1 MMNKTGIF
9 FSLKWK
15 IAVLIGGVFLI
26 LHSTFSYLV
35 YLDTTENFVRN
46 RQNIQSRYSNIAR
59 ALTKDSF
66 LILEQFAEL
75 FSIIESDKPGQKNS
89 ASQIISTLDKH
100 WQQWQFIWG
109 LESAVYFNQTGELVK
124 QWGGRL
130 KPKALSVINVLKK
143 ESPDHQIICPDS
155 CFQFVMIPVMA
166 NSELIGVFGVS
177 RSFADTVIEYN
188 RATGADIGVLVS
200 AEQSLLYNWPYRLS
214 AITNVSRNETILN
227 VVAQSHSFAEF
238 LQQRKVIIDNGQSF
252 EISIFPVNTGTDK
265 EGPPFFLIIDDVS
278 QELYAVNEN
287 LQTIWLYGVFSL
299 VLSLALLLVV
309 LFFSLRRII
318 KLSDALP
325 LLAKHRYD
333 DFRRGITNKTDLSI
347 GHDELDLLSHT
358 ALTLS
363 DQLEELEKNIKG
375 NVCKLI
381 EQGQELT
388 TEKDFISQ
396 LINVAPILVITQD
409 ENGMILSIN
418 QVGIEE
424 FAIEKELIIGCV
436 FDNFIPQSEEEHLT
450 KLKQLR
456 AGKQSQHFKID
467 GVLMVNSA
475 QKRYISWIHSI
486 VRPQNSQ
493 TSPVILSLGIDVS
506 ERRQVEEQML
516 MMATHDQLTGMSN
529 RRNFQMEFARE
540 IASAK
545 RYGNQLALFYLDLDQ
560 FKIVNDSSGHDAGDA
575 LLKLV
580 SETLQEVVRGTDIL
594 SRIGGDE
601 FTLIMPN
608 AEKEGIE
615 NLANKI
621 NESLMA
627 LEFIVNDKVYRIS
640 TSIGV
645 AIYPLHGSN
654 EHELL
659 SNADLAMY
667 QAKESGRGQYHI
679 FSTDRDYQSKLTKR
693 LYWKEII
700 EEALKYERFI
710 LLFQPILDM
719 KTKQISHYE
728 CLSRIK
734 NEDGSLLMPGDFI
747 GFAEELGLIGQID
760 RMVLKKA
767 IKQHIKFKQQGKN
780 IKLAVNLSG
789 RSFNDTTI
797 FDDISA
803 LLNVPEVEPAQIIF
817 EITETAAVSDFSA
830 AQDLIHKI
838 KDLGCSLA
846 LDDFGVGFSSFFYL
860 KHLPVDYVKI
870 DGSFIKQLDKSFEDK
885 VFVRALIEV
894 SQALGKKTVAEF
906 VENEEILMFLK
917 GFGVD
922 YAQGYHIGKP
932 DFLE

>member
-15 IAVLIGGVFLI
+15 IAILIGVVFLL
-26 LHSTFSYLV
+26 LHSAFSYLV
-35 YLDTTENFVRN
+35 YLETTEDFARN

-59 ALTKDSF
+59 TLTKDSF
-66 LILEQFAEL
+66 LVLEQFAEL
-75 FSIIESDKPGQKNS
+75 FSIIDSDKPGQNN
-89 ASQIISTLDKH
+89 ATSQIIFTLDKH

-109 LESAVYFNQTGELVK
+109 LESAVFFNQTGELVK
-124 QWGGRL
+124 QWGGIL
-130 KPKALSVINVLKK
+130 KPSALSVINVLKK

-166 NSELIGVFGVS
+166 NAELIGVFGVS
-177 RSFADTVIEYN
+177 RSFADTVIGYN
-188 RATGADIGVLVS
+188 RATESDIGVLVS
-200 AEQSLLYNWPYRLS
+200 AEQTMHYNWPYRLS
-214 AITNVSRNETILN
+214 AITNLVRNKTILD
-227 VVAQSHSFAEF
+227 VVTQSYAFAEF
-238 LQQRKVIIDNGQSF
+238 LQQRKVITDNGQSF
-252 EISIFPVNTGTDK
+252 EISVFSVNAK
-265 EGPPFFLIIDDVS
+265 INKQQPPFFLIIDDIS
-278 QELYAVNEN
+278 QEWHAVNEN
-287 LQTIWLYGVFSL
+287 LKTLWFYGIFSL
-299 VLSLALLLVV
+299 ILSLALLLVV
-309 LFFSLRRII
+309 LFFSFRRVI

-333 DFRRGITNKTDLSI
+333 DFRQIVVNKTGLSI
-347 GHDELDLLSHT
+347 GHDELDLLNHT
-358 ALTLS
+358 ALTLT
-363 DQLEELEKNIKG
+363 DQLEDLEKNIKE

-396 LINVAPILVITQD
+396 LINVAPIMVITQD
-409 ENGMILSIN
+409 ENGIILSIN
-418 QVGIEE
+418 QEGILQ
-424 FAIEKELIIGCV
+424 FAMEKRLIIGSV
-436 FDNFIPQSEEEHLT
+436 FDNYLPQLENEHLS

-456 AGKQSQHFKID
+456 ADPQSQHFKIE
-467 GVLMVNSA
+467 GVLMVNPA

-486 VRPQNSQ
+486 VRPQNKQ
-493 TSPVILSLGIDVS
+493 ASPVILSLGIDVS
-506 ERRQVEEQML
+506 ERKKIEEQML

-529 RRNFQMEFARE
+529 RRNFQLEFSRE

-545 RYGNQLALFYLDLDQ
+545 RYGSQLALFYLDLDQ
-560 FKIVNDSSGHDAGDA
+560 FKIVNDSCGHDAGDK

-608 AEKEGIE
+608 SEKKGIE
-615 NLANKI
+615 SLAQKI

-627 LEFIVNDKVYRIS
+627 LEFQANDKVYKIS
-640 TSIGV
+640 CSIGI
-645 AIYPLHGSN
+645 AIFPQHGGN

-667 QAKESGRGQYHI
+667 QAKELGRGQYHI
-679 FSTDRDYQSKLTKR
+679 FSTDRDYQGQLTNR
-693 LYWKEII
+693 LYWKEVI
-700 EEALKYERFI
+700 EEALKNERFI

-719 KTKQISHYE
+719 RTKQISHYE

-734 NEDGSLLMPGDFI
+734 NEDGSFLMPSDFI
-747 GFAEELGLIGQID
+747 GYAEGLGLIGQID

-767 IKQHIKFKQQGKN
+767 IKQHLKFKRQGKN

-789 RSFNDTTI
+789 RSFNDATI
-797 FDDISA
+797 FEDIKA
-803 LLNVPEVEPAQIIF
+803 LLLAPGVEPGQIIF

-830 AQDLIHKI
+830 AQDLIKKI
-838 KDLGCSLA
+838 QDLGCSFA
-846 LDDFGVGFSSFFYL
+846 LDDFGAGFSSFFYL
-860 KHLPVDYVKI
+860 KHLSVDYVKI

-932 DFLE
+932 DYLE